1 VTVSQRLY
9 LAVVPAI
16 LGVFVVAGLAYWG
29 PFGSSAPHVI
39 ILVVVVAS
47 VASLVVAWRNTRYV
61 ATRVSRLAAPV
72 QATRIDELDTI
83 EDEVARLRGAVADAS
98 AAQSR
103 AQAAADQR
111 VREYAELMG
120 DAATMV
126 ARQLDEVRIPLHILL
141 ESRFGDLNENQEE
154 MLAAARTAA
163 DDVHTHLDR
172 LRAIADVDRGALGLR
187 PERVKLGEVVAM
199 LLPGLAAAA
208 RQAGVTVESNISPL
222 VPAAIADRAWLS
234 EALSLLATDALRRTP
249 SGGRVALT
257 SLEAAALPHQG
268 DVDRRGGGGDPTI
281 PLESPA
287 LSRGDRAQVQLAISH
302 GVLPGRPIDV
312 AFADRLISVQ
322 GGSVQHSEY
331 RMVITLPPD
340 HAGQSTLGTTAT
352 RATPSDGSVAS
363 APRPG

>member
-1 VTVSQRLY
+1 MTVSQRLY

-29 PFGSSAPHVI
+29 PFGSRAPHVI

-83 EDEVARLRGAVADAS
+83 EDEVARLRSAVADAS

-103 AQAAADQR
+103 AQAVADQR

-126 ARQLDEVRIPLHILL
+126 TRQLDEVRIPLHILL

-163 DDVHTHLDR
+163 DDVHTRLDR
-172 LRAIADVDRGALGLR
+172 LRAIADVDRGALRLR
-187 PERVKLGEVVAM
+187 PERVKLGEVVTM
-199 LLPGLAAAA
+199 LLPGLTAAA
-208 RQAGVTVESNISPL
+208 REAGVTVESNISPV

-249 SGGRVALT
+249 AGGRLELT
-257 SLEAAALPHQG
+257 SLETAAVPQQG
-268 DVDRRGGGGDPTI
+268 GVDGPGGAGDPTI
-281 PLESPA
+281 APERGAPPHG
-287 LSRGDRAQVQLAISH
+287 SRGQVQLAISH

-312 AFADRLISVQ
+312 AFADRLISAQ
-322 GGSVQHSEY
+322 GGTVQHSQN
-331 RMVITLPPD
+331 RMVISLPPD
-340 HAGQSTLGTTAT
+340 SAGHSTLGATAA
-352 RATPSDGSVAS
+352 RETPSHGSGVS
-363 APRPG
+363 APARR